1 MDEGSLS
8 LPPFTGYDEKSLRD
22 YHLALRGN
30 SLNPMIDAATPLLGM
45 VMRLSTMNSQTMP
58 EHLFAQVVTDVQ
70 AVEQLL
76 QEQGYEPGV
85 IISFRY
91 ILCTFIDEAALGNG
105 WSNKNEWIKQSLL
118 VHFHNEAW
126 GGEKVFIL
134 LERLIRE
141 PKRYQDLLEFLWLC
155 FSLGFRGRYKVAAQE
170 QGEFE
175 QIYRRLYHVLHKLRG
190 NAPFPLLHQDKKTQ
204 GGRYQLISRLT
215 IKHIFLW
222 WRCRA
227 GVVLP
232 VLSVAAGQPDAGH
245 PVPAKQITSIR
256 TFMIQ
261 IDLPTLVKRLNL
273 FSRQALEMAASE
285 CMSQQAAE
293 ITVSHVLIQMLAMP
307 RSDLRV
313 ITRQGD
319 IGMEELRQALTVEN
333 YTTARSADSYPAFSP
348 MLVEWLKEGWLLASA
363 EMQHSELR
371 GGVLLLALL
380 HSPLRY
386 IPPAAAQLLT
396 GINRDRLQQDFVQ
409 WTQESA
415 ESVVPDA
422 DCKGAGALTDVA
434 DSLLARYAKNMT
446 EDARN
451 DRLDP
456 VLCRDHEIDLMIDIL
471 CRRRKNNPVV
481 VGEAG
486 VGKSALIE
494 GLALRIVAGQVPDKL
509 KNTDIMTLDLGALQ
523 AGASVKGEFE
533 KRFKGLM
540 AEVISSP
547 VPVILFIDEAH
558 TLIGAGNQQ
567 GGLDISNLL
576 KPALARGELKTI
588 AATTWSEY
596 KKYFEKDAAL
606 SRRFQLVKVS
616 EPNAAE
622 ATIILRGL
630 SAVYEQSHGV
640 LIDDDALQAAA
651 TLSER
656 YLSGRQLP
664 DKAID
669 VLDTAC
675 ARVAINLSSPP
686 KQISALT
693 TLSHQQEA
701 EIRQLE
707 RELRI
712 GLRTNTSRM
721 TEVLVQYDETLTAL
735 DELEA
740 AWHQQQTLVQE
751 IIALRQQLLGM
762 AEDDAA
768 SLPHVDAVEDTPPE
782 SEQDNTGAE
791 PADEA
796 GSEQPE
802 ETAETV
808 SPVQRLAHLT
818 AELDAL
824 HNDRLLVSP
833 HVDKKQI
840 AAVIAEWTGVP
851 LNRLSQNEM
860 SVITDLPKWLGDT
873 IKGQDLA
880 IASLH
885 KHLLTARADLRR
897 PGRPLGAFLLAG
909 PSGVGKTET
918 VLQLAELLYGGR
930 QYLTTINM
938 SEFQEKHTVSRLIGS
953 PPGYVGYGEG
963 GVLTEAI
970 RQKPYSVVLLDEV
983 EKAHPDVLNLFYQA
997 FDKGEMAD
1005 GEGRLID
1012 CKNIVFF
1019 LTSNL
1024 GYQVIVEHADDPE
1037 TMQEVLYP
1045 VLADF
1050 FKPALLAR
1058 MEVVPYLPLSKETL
1072 ATIIAGKLARLDN
1085 VLRSRFGAEVIIE
1098 PEVTD
1103 EIMSR
1108 VTRAENGARM
1118 LESVI
1123 DGNMLPPLS
1132 LLLLQKMAANT
1143 AVARIRLSAVDGAFT
1158 ADVEDAQN
1166 DESVT
1171 KDETVL

>member
-1 MDEGSLS
+1 
-8 LPPFTGYDEKSLRD
+8 
-22 YHLALRGN
+22 
-30 SLNPMIDAATPLLGM
+30 
-45 VMRLSTMNSQTMP
+45 
-58 EHLFAQVVTDVQ
+58 
-70 AVEQLL
+70 
-76 QEQGYEPGV
+76 
-85 IISFRY
+85 
-91 ILCTFIDEAALGNG
+91 
-105 WSNKNEWIKQSLL
+105 
-118 VHFHNEAW
+118 
-126 GGEKVFIL
+126 
-134 LERLIRE
+134 
-141 PKRYQDLLEFLWLC
+141 
-155 FSLGFRGRYKVAAQE
+155 
-170 QGEFE
+170 
-175 QIYRRLYHVLHKLRG
+175 
-190 NAPFPLLHQDKKTQ
+190 
-204 GGRYQLISRLT
+204 
-215 IKHIFLW
+215 
-222 WRCRA
+222 
-227 GVVLP
+227 
-232 VLSVAAGQPDAGH
+232 
-245 PVPAKQITSIR
+245 
-256 TFMIQ
+256 MIQ
-261 IDLPTLVKRLNL
+261 IDLATLVKRLAP
-273 FSRQALEMAASE
+273 FAKQALEAAASE

-293 ITVSHVLIQMLAMP
+293 ITVAHVLLQMLATP
-307 RSDLRV
+307 RSDFRV
-313 ITRQGD
+313 IAERAEISG
-319 IGMEELRQALTVEN
+319 EELRQALTVEN
-333 YTTARSADSYPAFSP
+333 YAATRSSDSYPSFSP
-348 MLVEWLKEGWLLASA
+348 MLVEWLKEAWLLASA
-363 EMQHSELR
+363 EMQQTELR

-386 IPPAAAQLLT
+386 LPPAAARLLT
-396 GINRDRLQQDFVQ
+396 AINRDQLRQDFAG
-409 WTQESA
+409 WTKESA
-415 ESVVPDA
+415 ESVILNA
-422 DCKGAGALTDVA
+422 DGQAASAIA
-434 DSLLARYAKNMT
+434 DTGDTLLARYAKNMT
-446 EDARN
+446 DDARQG
-451 DRLDP
+451 RLDP
-456 VLCRDHEIDLMIDIL
+456 VLCRDNEIDLMIDIL

-494 GLALRIVAGQVPDKL
+494 GLALRIIAGQVPDKL
-509 KNTDIMTLDLGALQ
+509 RDTDIMTLDLGALQ

-540 AEVISSP
+540 AEVIQSP
-547 VPVILFIDEAH
+547 KPVILFIDEAH

-686 KQISALT
+686 RQISALT
-693 TLSHQQEA
+693 TLRQQCEA

-707 RELRI
+707 REIRI
-712 GLRTNTSRM
+712 GLRSDTSRLN
-721 TEVLVQYDETLTAL
+721 EVLAQYDETLSEL
-735 DELEA
+735 DALEA
-740 AWHQQQTLVQE
+740 AWRQQQTLVQE
-751 IIALRQQLLGM
+751 IIALRKGLLDETDAIGNDET
-762 AEDDAA
+762 AAPETEAVGSDDGSVTA
-768 SLPHVDAVEDTPPE
+768 PPE
-782 SEQDNTGAE
+782 AE
-791 PADEA
+791 PEM
-796 GSEQPE
+796 
-802 ETAETV
+802 
-808 SPVQRLAHLT
+808 SPAARLAQLT

-824 HNDRLLVSP
+824 HHTQLLVSP

-840 AAVIAEWTGVP
+840 ASVIAEWTGVP

-860 SVITDLPKWLGDT
+860 SVITDLPQWLGDT
-873 IKGQDLA
+873 IKGQALA
-880 IASLH
+880 IKHLH

-1012 CKNIVFF
+1012 CKNVVFF

-1024 GYQVIVEHADDPE
+1024 GYQVIVEHADNPE
-1037 TMQEVLYP
+1037 AMQEALYP

-1058 MEVVPYLPLSKETL
+1058 MEVVPYLPLSRETL
-1072 ATIIAGKLARLDN
+1072 AVIIAGKLARLDN
-1085 VLRSRFGAEVIIE
+1085 VLRARFGAEVVIE

-1103 EIMSR
+1103 EIMQR

-1123 DGNMLPPLS
+1123 DGEMLPPLS
-1132 LLLLQKMAANT
+1132 LLLLQKMAANI
-1143 AVARIRLSAVDGAFT
+1143 AIARITLGVANGAFT
-1158 ADVEDAQN
+1158 ADVEDVP
-1166 DESVT
+1166 DEDTQPVT
-1171 KDETVL
+1171 ETEDEAVL

>member
-1 MDEGSLS
+1 
-8 LPPFTGYDEKSLRD
+8 
-22 YHLALRGN
+22 
-30 SLNPMIDAATPLLGM
+30 
-45 VMRLSTMNSQTMP
+45 
-58 EHLFAQVVTDVQ
+58 
-70 AVEQLL
+70 
-76 QEQGYEPGV
+76 
-85 IISFRY
+85 
-91 ILCTFIDEAALGNG
+91 
-105 WSNKNEWIKQSLL
+105 
-118 VHFHNEAW
+118 
-126 GGEKVFIL
+126 
-134 LERLIRE
+134 
-141 PKRYQDLLEFLWLC
+141 
-155 FSLGFRGRYKVAAQE
+155 
-170 QGEFE
+170 
-175 QIYRRLYHVLHKLRG
+175 
-190 NAPFPLLHQDKKTQ
+190 
-204 GGRYQLISRLT
+204 
-215 IKHIFLW
+215 
-222 WRCRA
+222 
-227 GVVLP
+227 
-232 VLSVAAGQPDAGH
+232 
-245 PVPAKQITSIR
+245 
-256 TFMIQ
+256 
-261 IDLPTLVKRLNL
+261 
-273 FSRQALEMAASE
+273 
-285 CMSQQAAE
+285 
-293 ITVSHVLIQMLAMP
+293 
-307 RSDLRV
+307 
-313 ITRQGD
+313 
-319 IGMEELRQALTVEN
+319 
-333 YTTARSADSYPAFSP
+333 
-348 MLVEWLKEGWLLASA
+348 ASA
-363 EMQHSELR
+363 I
-371 GGVLLLALL
+371 AD
-380 HSPLRY
+380 
-386 IPPAAAQLLT
+386 T
-396 GINRDRLQQDFVQ
+396 GD
-409 WTQESA
+409 T
-415 ESVVPDA
+415 
-422 DCKGAGALTDVA
+422 
-434 DSLLARYAKNMT
+434 LLARYAKNMT
-446 EDARN
+446 DDARQG
-451 DRLDP
+451 RLDP
-456 VLCRDHEIDLMIDIL
+456 VLCRDNEIDLMIDIL

-494 GLALRIVAGQVPDKL
+494 GLALRIIAGQVPDKL
-509 KNTDIMTLDLGALQ
+509 RDTDIMTLDLGALQ

-540 AEVISSP
+540 AEVIQSP
-547 VPVILFIDEAH
+547 KPVILFIDEAH

-640 LIDDDALQAAA
+640 LIDDEALQAAA

-693 TLSHQQEA
+693 TLRHQCEA

-707 RELRI
+707 REIRI
-712 GLRTNTSRM
+712 GLRSDTSRL
-721 TEVLVQYDETLTAL
+721 TEVIVQYDETLTEL
-735 DELEA
+735 DALEA
-740 AWHQQQTLVQE
+740 AWRQQQTLVQE
-751 IIALRQQLLGM
+751 IIALRKGLLDETDATGNDET
-762 AEDDAA
+762 ATPETEAVGSDDESVTA
-768 SLPHVDAVEDTPPE
+768 PPE
-782 SEQDNTGAE
+782 AE
-791 PADEA
+791 PEI
-796 GSEQPE
+796 
-802 ETAETV
+802 
-808 SPVQRLAHLT
+808 SPAARLAQLT

-824 HNDRLLVSP
+824 HHTQLLVSP

-840 AAVIAEWTGVP
+840 ASVIAEWTGVP

-860 SVITDLPKWLGDT
+860 SVITDLPQWLGDT
-873 IKGQDLA
+873 IKGQALA
-880 IASLH
+880 IKHLH

-1012 CKNIVFF
+1012 CKNVVFF

-1024 GYQVIVEHADDPE
+1024 GYQVIVEHADNPE
-1037 TMQEVLYP
+1037 AMQEALYP

-1072 ATIIAGKLARLDN
+1072 AVIIAGKLARLDN
-1085 VLRSRFGAEVIIE
+1085 VLRARFGAEVVIE
-1098 PEVTD
+1098 PDVTD
-1103 EIMSR
+1103 EIMQR

-1123 DGNMLPPLS
+1123 DGEMLPPLS
-1132 LLLLQKMAANT
+1132 LLLLQKMAANI
-1143 AVARIRLSAVDGAFT
+1143 AIARITLGVANGAFT
-1158 ADVEDAQN
+1158 ADVEDVP
-1166 DESVT
+1166 DEDTQPVAET
-1171 KDETVL
+1171 EDEAVL